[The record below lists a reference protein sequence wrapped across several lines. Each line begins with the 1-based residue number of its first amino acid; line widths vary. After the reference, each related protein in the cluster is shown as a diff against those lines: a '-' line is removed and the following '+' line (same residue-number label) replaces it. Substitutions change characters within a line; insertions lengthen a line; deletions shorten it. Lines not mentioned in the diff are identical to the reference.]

1 MSAPHDQTNMAA
13 AATSSAAAAGKPALR
28 VSVRKR
34 KVKPVYDPSAPSTA
48 PVAGGG
54 GGHSEDGGGKRPR
67 VEYTGKVETLAD
79 LIELGKSKADYSNIN
94 MRGLR
99 RIREHLEELNKLVG
113 LRALKET
120 VLQQVLYYLQGL
132 HEDSDDYMHT
142 CIYGGPGTGKTTV
155 AEILG
160 YIFSNLGVLSGRN
173 KFVVAQ
179 REDMVGQYLGHTA
192 VKTSV
197 VLEACRGGVL
207 FLDEIY
213 SFGSRDGRDSFSKEC
228 IDTINLFLSENK
240 DDFMLI
246 VGGYEKEVEECFF
259 KQNAGLRRRFMW
271 YHKIEPYTESDL
283 VDIFH
288 LKVREAG
295 WAVRADVERDW
306 LVRLVKEHKEQF
318 KDQGGSIENFLTLLK
333 VTHSRRI
340 FGRPA
345 DERKVLIK
353 EDIEGALK
361 AALKVNKPEGSDAP
375 PPMMYL

>member
-1 MSAPHDQTNMAA
+1 MNMAA
-13 AATSSAAAAGKPALR
+13 SSTAATSGGKPNLR

-34 KVKPVYDPSAPSTA
+34 KVKAVYDPSAPLTGSTA
-48 PVAGGG
+48 GPKQAGG
-54 GGHSEDGGGKRPR
+54 SDDGGGKRPR

-79 LIELGKSKADYSNIN
+79 LIELGKSKADYANIN
-94 MRGLR
+94 MKGLR
-99 RIREHLEELNKLVG
+99 RIREYLEELNNLVG
-113 LRALKET
+113 LRALKDT

-132 HEDSDDYMHT
+132 HEDSNDYMHT

-160 YIFSNLGVLSGRN
+160 CIFSNLGVLSGRN
-173 KFVVAQ
+173 KFVTAQ
-179 REDMVGQYLGHTA
+179 REDMIGQYLGHTA

-213 SFGSRDGRDSFSKEC
+213 SFGSKDGRDSFAKEC
-228 IDTINLFLSENK
+228 VDTINLFLSENK

-271 YHKIEPYTESDL
+271 YHRIDPYTESDL

-288 LKVREAG
+288 LKVKEAG
-295 WAVRADVERDW
+295 WTVHEGVGRDW
-306 LVRLVKEHKEQF
+306 LVRLVKDNKDQF
-318 KDQGGSIENFLTLLK
+318 RDQGGSIENFLTLLK
-333 VTHSRRI
+333 VTHSKRI
-340 FGRPA
+340 FGRPVE
-345 DERKVLIK
+345 ERKVLSK

-361 AALKVNKPEGSDAP
+361 AAFKAPKPEGSSPP
-375 PPMMYL
+375 PPMMYA